1 MIRFFI
7 VLISTFLIS
16 LCYIVI
22 YKAQAVKLISRATS
36 QTQHITV
43 RIAYMADEASKGP
56 TVEVLRTE
64 LSAAAVAMASA
75 TVAADVDDVVE
86 GIDDRELVQSGVSL
100 RDIS

>member
-43 RIAYMADEASKGP
+43 RIAYIADEASKGP

-64 LSAAAVAMASA
+64 LSAAVAMAPA